1 MELLKIQYSEF
12 LFVAVVVGSVPMDL
26 ELGMTEHNSSKGIL
40 STDYLLISLAH
51 LSICGVQLQLFTVE
65 MHL

>member
-1 MELLKIQYSEF
+1 
-12 LFVAVVVGSVPMDL
+12 MDP

-51 LSICGVQLQLFTVE
+51 LSICGVQLQLFIVE